1 MFPLITKGCVSSL
14 VLLITM
20 DELCE
25 TLRKALCR
33 RIFMCFLFSV
43 TLSLLP
49 CFPSTCMYL
58 LHFLHRTCITLKINF
73 KKPKNIWKK
82 LILNFKIRSFWG
94 LDAGIRAKEM
104 KSWCATWPSKER
116 YLYRFNNVNNVCFCF
131 VFCFFRLHLI
141 NHRYRTKYKCYKKY
155 SYDDIK

>member
-58 LHFLHRTCITLKINF
+58 LHFLHRTCITLKIN
-73 KKPKNIWKK
+73 
-82 LILNFKIRSFWG
+82 
-94 LDAGIRAKEM
+94 
-104 KSWCATWPSKER
+104 
-116 YLYRFNNVNNVCFCF
+116 
-131 VFCFFRLHLI
+131 
-141 NHRYRTKYKCYKKY
+141 
-155 SYDDIK
+155 